1 VANQNLLVS
10 VLRYH
15 VIPTTILSKADALA
29 AAGTAKTLLT
39 AKTLAM
45 SGS

>member
-1 VANQNLLVS
+1 VANQALLTA

-15 VIPTTILSKADALA
+15 VIPTTILRDASSLA
-29 AAGTAKTLLT
+29 AAGTANTLLT
-39 AKTLAM
+39 GKTLAM